1 VVSEQPTGH
10 IFFLTAN
17 FPKKH
22 MLKSMTGYGQGTAS
36 GDTFSVT
43 VDIRSVNNRNLDI
56 HWRAPQDL
64 ASLEIPL
71 KKQVQAVISRGRV
84 DVTINFLQTADTV
97 YELNRPLI
105 RGYLDALRMMRD
117 EFGLWGDADLAT
129 IARLPN
135 VLLPQTTSNTLSD
148 SVVQGVE
155 AALTQAL
162 TALVAMRAV
171 EGHELQKELLSRV
184 ERIEKQVVVVE
195 SGAGGLVDAYRK
207 KLRERLNELLEKS
220 QVDETRLAQEVAYL
234 AERSDISE
242 EIARLKSHL
251 GQLREQLAGDGEI
264 GKKLD
269 FLLQETNREAN
280 TILSKSSELS
290 ICDAAI
296 DIKTEVEK
304 LREQSQNVE

>member
-1 VVSEQPTGH
+1 
-10 IFFLTAN
+10 
-17 FPKKH
+17 

-36 GDTFSVT
+36 GANFTVT
-43 VDIRSVNNRNLDI
+43 VDLRSVNNRNLDI

-71 KKQVQAVISRGRV
+71 KKIIQAAVSRGRV
-84 DVTINFLQTADTV
+84 DVTINFTQTADVV

-105 RGYLDALRMMRD
+105 RGYLEALRTMRD
-117 EFGLWGDADLAT
+117 EFGLAGEADLAT
-129 IARLPN
+129 IARMPN
-135 VLLPQTTSNTLSD
+135 VLSVSTANNTLGAP
-148 SVVQGVE
+148 VIEGVE
-155 AALTQAL
+155 AALTHAL

-171 EGHELQKELLSRV
+171 EGRELQKEMLA
-184 ERIEKQVVVVE
+184 RIEQIEKRVVAIE
-195 SGAGGLVDAYRK
+195 SGSAGLVEAYRD
-207 KLRERLNELLEKS
+207 KLRKRIEELLEKTS
-220 QVDETRLAQEVAYL
+220 IDETRLAQEVAYL

-251 GQLREQLAGDGEI
+251 SQLRELLSGDGEI

-290 ICDAAI
+290 VCDSAI
-296 DIKTEVEK
+296 EIKTEVEK
-304 LREQSQNVE
+304 LREQAQNVE

>member
-1 VVSEQPTGH
+1 
-10 IFFLTAN
+10 
-17 FPKKH
+17 

-36 GDTFSVT
+36 GANFTVT
-43 VDIRSVNNRNLDI
+43 VDLRSVNNRNLDI

-71 KKQVQAVISRGRV
+71 KKMIQAAVSRGRV
-84 DVTINFLQTADTV
+84 DVTINFTQTADVV

-105 RGYLDALRMMRD
+105 RGYLEALRTMRD
-117 EFGLWGDADLAT
+117 EFGLAGEADLAT

-135 VLLPQTTSNTLSD
+135 VLSASTANNTLGAP
-148 SVVQGVE
+148 VIEGVE
-155 AALTQAL
+155 AALTHAL

-171 EGHELQKELLSRV
+171 EGRELQKEMLA
-184 ERIEKQVVVVE
+184 RIEQIEKRVVAIE
-195 SGAGGLVDAYRK
+195 SGSAVLIDAYRD
-207 KLRERLNELLEKS
+207 KLRKRIEELLEKTS
-220 QVDETRLAQEVAYL
+220 IDEARLAQEVAYL

-251 GQLREQLAGDGEI
+251 SQLRELLSGDGEI

-290 ICDAAI
+290 VCDSAI
-296 DIKTEVEK
+296 EIKTEVEK
-304 LREQSQNVE
+304 LREQAQNVE